1 MVLPLQLTDVDKEDG
16 GTYDPA
22 YPTSRGGDKKQAAK
36 DESDEEE
43 VSDER
48 RGGGV
53 HASGTLNGIITFVTG
68 ICIHTYV
75 HLVIHVHV
83 CI

>member
-43 VSDER
+43 VSAHLMELLPLSQ
-48 RGGGV
+48 
-53 HASGTLNGIITFVTG
+53 A
-68 ICIHTYV
+68 YV
-75 HLVIHVHV
+75 YIHV